1 MPSSGRWVAN
11 FSGRW
16 TPPPPAGGK
25 YIVTSRTFTPG
36 DDRDGD
42 NAAVAQPYDA
52 IVVGGGIL
60 GLATARQLLADRPG
74 LRLMLLEKE
83 SALAR
88 HQSAHNSGVI
98 HSGVYYTPGSLRAK
112 LCVEGKTALER
123 YADQRG
129 IERVERGKLIVA
141 LDETE
146 LGRLAEL
153 ERRGRANGVVGLRVL
168 DAEALRRIEPNVR
181 GIRALHAPHT
191 GVIDYGRVSEALAED
206 VRTAGGEIQLRREVT
221 RIAQG
226 GRSVEV
232 ATRDA
237 IFEGRMVVSCAGLQS
252 DRISG
257 SETRIVP
264 FRGDYYTLSPRA
276 AELVN
281 GLVYPVPDPAFPF
294 LGVHLT
300 RRVDGTVVAGP
311 NAVLAFARER
321 YRRAAISLR
330 DTAATFG
337 HPGFWRFAARHLRA
351 GVDELWRDV
360 SKRAFVRDVQRL
372 VPAITT
378 ADVRFGPSGI
388 RAQALGL
395 DGRLLDDFVFAGGG
409 RILHVV
415 NAPSPA
421 ATSSLAIGAH
431 IARLALEMLA

>member
-1 MPSSGRWVAN
+1 M
-11 FSGRW
+11 
-16 TPPPPAGGK
+16 
-25 YIVTSRTFTPG
+25 
-36 DDRDGD
+36 
-42 NAAVAQPYDA
+42 AQSYDA

-141 LDETE
+141 RDETE

-153 ERRGRANGVVGLRVL
+153 ERRGHANGVVGLRVL

-206 VRTAGGEIQLRREVT
+206 VRTAGGELQLRREVT

-378 ADVRFGPSGI
+378 ADVRFGPTGI
-388 RAQALGL
+388 RAQALGP
-395 DGRLLDDFVFAGGG
+395 DGRLVDDFVFAGGG
-409 RILHVV
+409 RVLHVV

-431 IARLALEMLA
+431 IARLALEMLD

>member
-1 MPSSGRWVAN
+1 M
-11 FSGRW
+11 
-16 TPPPPAGGK
+16 
-25 YIVTSRTFTPG
+25 
-36 DDRDGD
+36 
-42 NAAVAQPYDA
+42 AQPYDA

-395 DGRLLDDFVFAGGG
+395 DGRLLDDFVFAGCG